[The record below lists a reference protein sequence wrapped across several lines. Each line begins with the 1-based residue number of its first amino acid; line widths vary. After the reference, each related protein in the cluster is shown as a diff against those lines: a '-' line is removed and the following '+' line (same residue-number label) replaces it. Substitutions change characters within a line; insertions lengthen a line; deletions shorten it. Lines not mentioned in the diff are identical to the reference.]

1 MANNRLSISY
11 EILIDLYIDLCI
23 RARCKYLN
31 LSSSDVEHFL
41 DVSCSLSYLLGQID
55 ILEVLLDGV
64 FSRDFLKKLKGPLD
78 DINNN

>member
-1 MANNRLSISY
+1 MVNNRLSISY
-11 EILIDLYIDLCI
+11 EILMDLYIDLCT
-23 RARCKYLN
+23 RARYKYLN

-41 DVSCSLSYLLGQID
+41 DISYSLSYLLGQID